1 MRFSRSKAWPESQV
15 VPASADGLLDE
26 EHLENAKVQKRNL
39 LTGPMKDPMTRG
51 DTRGDTRSDSAP
63 DGTLCTIHV
72 RMEHIVLLVALG
84 VCIVLW
90 SRLCSISAKLALLEA
105 TSDLTKK

>member
-39 LTGPMKDPMTRG
+39 GPTKDPMTRG
-51 DTRGDTRSDSAP
+51 NGDSDSAP

-84 VCIVLW
+84 VCLVLW

>member
-15 VPASADGLLDE
+15 VPASADGLLGE

-39 LTGPMKDPMTRG
+39 GPMKDPM
-51 DTRGDTRSDSAP
+51 TRGDTRSDSAP